1 MRPYDSRHATL
12 DPGLTAL
19 ALRAMHERD
28 GSYPFVERFQQR
40 RPRRRPQPARAP
52 SRPAAPAE
60 PAPFWPRSLRA
71 AELFPTLVRLRR
83 LGGTLSAAA

>member
-19 ALRAMHERD
+19 ALRAVHEPD
-28 GSYPFVERFQQR
+28 GAYPFVERFQRR
-40 RPRRRPQPARAP
+40 RPRRRPPAVRAP
-52 SRPAAPAE
+52 SGPAEE

-71 AELFPTLVRLRR
+71 AELFPTFQRLRR
-83 LGGTLSAAA
+83 LGGPPSAAA

>member
-19 ALRAMHERD
+19 ALRAMHEPD
-28 GSYPFVERFQQR
+28 GAYPFVERFQRR
-40 RPRRRPQPARAP
+40 RPRRRPQAGRAP
-52 SRPAAPAE
+52 SRMTEAAP

-71 AELFPTLVRLRR
+71 AELFPTLLRLRR
-83 LGGTLSAAA
+83 LGGTSSAAA